1 MNSQR
6 IIDANA
12 AFEHATP
19 LKPKPGAQ
27 ARLTALTDSR
37 GLAADKFSSLAAR
50 LRQLQSQR
58 SLKTVLVTSSGSGE
72 GKSFV
77 AANLAVT
84 LARDGKQKVGLL
96 EGDLREPSFGKM
108 FGFNG
113 LKGLSDY
120 VQGNGAMTDFVY
132 RVQSLPLWII
142 PAGTATGS
150 PAELLQTDRLAGL
163 LSRDV
168 DWFDWVVI
176 DSPPLVPWSD
186 SNLWST
192 RADGTLL
199 VVRKEVTSKKLLQ
212 SALENIESGKLLG
225 VVLNDCIENGY
236 GRHYGTNGN
245 SAGSKV

>member
-1 MNSQR
+1 MNPQR
-6 IIDANA
+6 LTDADL
-12 AFEHATP
+12 FEQATS
-19 LKPKPGAQ
+19 LKPKPLAQ
-27 ARLTALTDSR
+27 ARLAALTDSR

-58 SLKTVLVTSSGSGE
+58 PLKTVLVTSSGPGE

-84 LARDGKQKVGLL
+84 LARDGKQKVALL
-96 EGDLREPSFGKM
+96 EGDLRQPSFGRM

-120 VQGNGAMTDFVY
+120 VQGSGALTDFIY
-132 RVQSLPLWII
+132 RLPSLPLWLV

-150 PAELLQTDRLAGL
+150 PAELLQTDRLAEFM
-163 LSRDV
+163 SRDV
-168 DWFDWVVI
+168 DWFDWVII

-192 RADGTLL
+192 RTDGTLL
-199 VVRKEVTSKKLLQ
+199 VVRKEVTSRKMLP
-212 SALENIESGKLLG
+212 SALDNIDRGKLLG
-225 VVLNDCIENGY
+225 VVLNDCIEDGY
-236 GRHYGTNGN
+236 GRYYNSNG
-245 SAGSKV
+245 SSIHLKP